1 MARESFNFREALDD
15 LQYLQSTEGYADEL
29 FQKIIS
35 NMKKYKILVVT
46 VGEIY
51 ICLMSDKRFS
61 NNQGMCSI
69 HVTYTEKDGDYKK
82 RICDRDNISEKDAKT
97 IFKMIEEKLKKEK
110 FHPVDIT
117 PSSQKKDKY
126 IIKMLKF
133 AI

>member
-1 MARESFNFREALDD
+1 MTEKSYNFRQALDN
-15 LQYLQSTEGYADEL
+15 LQYLQSTEGYADGL
-29 FQKIIS
+29 FQKINS

-110 FHPVDIT
+110 FYPVDIT
-117 PSSQKKDKY
+117 QSSQKKDKY

-133 AI
+133 TI

>member
-1 MARESFNFREALDD
+1 MTEKSYNFRQALDN

-110 FHPVDIT
+110 FYPVDIT
-117 PSSQKKDKY
+117 QSSQKKDKY

-133 AI
+133 TI

>member
-1 MARESFNFREALDD
+1 MTEKSYNFRQALDN
-15 LQYLQSTEGYADEL
+15 LQYLQSTEGYADGL

-82 RICDRDNISEKDAKT
+82 RICDRDNIYENDAKK
-97 IFKMIEEKLKKEK
+97 IFKMIEEKLEKEK
-110 FHPVDIT
+110 FYPIDIT
-117 PSSQKKDKY
+117 QSSQKKDKY
-126 IIKMLKF
+126 IVKMLKF

>member
-1 MARESFNFREALDD
+1 MTEKSYNFRQALDN

-97 IFKMIEEKLKKEK
+97 IFKMIEEKLKKER
-110 FHPVDIT
+110 FYPVDIT
-117 PSSQKKDKY
+117 QSSQKKDKY

-133 AI
+133 TI

>member
-1 MARESFNFREALDD
+1 MTEKSYNFREALDD

>member
-1 MARESFNFREALDD
+1 MTEKSYNFREALDN

-35 NMKKYKILVVT
+35 NMKKYKIRVVT

-82 RICDRDNISEKDAKT
+82 RICDRDNISEKDSKT

-110 FHPVDIT
+110 FYPVDIT
-117 PSSQKKDKY
+117 QSSQKKDKY

-133 AI
+133 TI

>member
-1 MARESFNFREALDD
+1 MTEKSYNFRQALDN

-110 FHPVDIT
+110 FYLVDIT
-117 PSSQKKDKY
+117 QSSQKKDKY

-133 AI
+133 TI

>member
-1 MARESFNFREALDD
+1 MARESFNFREALDN
-15 LQYLQSTEGYADEL
+15 LRHLQSTEGFADEL

-35 NMKKYKILVVT
+35 NMKKYKILVET
-46 VGEIY
+46 VGDIY

-82 RICDRDNISEKDAKT
+82 RICDRDNISEEDAKI
-97 IFKMIEEKLKKEK
+97 IFKMIEEKLEKEK
-110 FHPVDIT
+110 FYPVDIT
-117 PSSQKKDKY
+117 QSSQKKDKY
-126 IIKMLKF
+126 IVKMLKF

>member
-1 MARESFNFREALDD
+1 MTEKSYNFRQALDN

-51 ICLMSDKRFS
+51 ICLMSNKRFS

-110 FHPVDIT
+110 FYPVDIT
-117 PSSQKKDKY
+117 QSSQKKDKY

-133 AI
+133 TI

>member
-1 MARESFNFREALDD
+1 MTEKSYNFRQALDN

-97 IFKMIEEKLKKEK
+97 IFKMIEEKLEKEK
-110 FHPVDIT
+110 FYSVDIT
-117 PSSQKKDKY
+117 QSSQKKDKY

-133 AI
+133 TI

>member
-1 MARESFNFREALDD
+1 MTEKSYNFRQALDN
-15 LQYLQSTEGYADEL
+15 LQYLQSTEGYADGL

-97 IFKMIEEKLKKEK
+97 IFKMIEEKLEKEK
-110 FHPVDIT
+110 FYSVDIT
-117 PSSQKKDKY
+117 QSSQKKDKY

-133 AI
+133 TI

>member
-1 MARESFNFREALDD
+1 MKEKSYNFRQALDN
-15 LQYLQSTEGYADEL
+15 LQYLQSTEGYADGL

-46 VGEIY
+46 VGDIY

-97 IFKMIEEKLKKEK
+97 IFKMIEEKLEKEK
-110 FHPVDIT
+110 FYSVDINQ
-117 PSSQKKDKY
+117 S
-126 IIKMLKF
+126 
-133 AI
+133 

>member
-1 MARESFNFREALDD
+1 MANVSFDFREALEK
-15 LQYLQSTEGYADEL
+15 LRHLQSTEGFADEL

-35 NMKKYKILVVT
+35 NMKKYKILVET
-46 VGEIY
+46 VGDIY

-82 RICDRDNISEKDAKT
+82 RICDRDNISENDAKK
-97 IFKMIEEKLKKEK
+97 IFKMIEEKLEKEK
-110 FHPVDIT
+110 FYPIDIT
-117 PSSQKKDKY
+117 QSSQKKDKY
-126 IIKMLKF
+126 IVKMLKF

>member
-1 MARESFNFREALDD
+1 MARESFNFREALEK
-15 LQYLQSTEGYADEL
+15 LRHLQSTEGFADEL

-35 NMKKYKILVVT
+35 NMKKYKILVET
-46 VGEIY
+46 VGDIY

-82 RICDRDNISEKDAKT
+82 RICDRDNINENDAKK
-97 IFKMIEEKLKKEK
+97 IFKIIEEKLEKEK
-110 FHPVDIT
+110 FYPIDIT
-117 PSSQKKDKY
+117 QSSQKKDKY
-126 IIKMLKF
+126 IVKMLKF